1 MKLTTTVLALLAVGA
16 VALTAPRSELAVVRF
31 SASKPKPLRAFVSLW
46 LAGRDSAKW
55 KLRPEVEGKGV
66 VIDALDAAGA
76 PHGDLRVEVC
86 DDEDAIRVES
96 SGGAMPFLLQEAVLV
111 GALCDELAGIWE
123 DVERDGE
130 VAVADRIFAFDD
142 DSLEAFA
149 KLRRQFASSSMDE
162 L

>member
-1 MKLTTTVLALLAVGA
+1 MKSTGVLALLVVGA
-16 VALTAPRSELAVVRF
+16 SALSAAPRSELAVVRF

-55 KLRPEVEGKGV
+55 KLRPEVEGNGV

-86 DDEDAIRVES
+86 DDEDAIRIES

-130 VAVADRIFAFDD
+130 VKAEDRIFAFDD
-142 DSLEAFA
+142 AALEAFT
-149 KLRRQFASSSMDE
+149 KLRRQFASSSIDE